1 MSEDRIQ
8 QAIEA
13 GEKNLR
19 TMTLVRNWCANVK
32 VVKHGGTGL
41 VEMQTGL
48 PIGHHFLECP
58 HAPAG
63 GMAAWDLAD
72 TAIDFYDRNCVDC
85 KFRKPVGLPNISILV
100 VDRDKQKKAREQEQA
115 RHAQVIADRLTAREA
130 ARQLIRQKLGALSA
144 ATLDQISELDRTH
157 SDSAAVGLV
166 ELADLAPE
174 TFAPEIVEHL
184 FDLAESQEHWLVE
197 PSLKALEKL
206 SVDPARLCNV
216 ALQSL
221 RSYNARDVAAQIV
234 EQRAQNANPLLIE
247 AALPALIS
255 LANPMPLRFGIGDR
269 PRRPVTGPLKAL
281 YLGHGAT
288 VKAGLKS
295 ILEKTDAYDVRTA
308 ARGIDALTDV
318 DQTLLHFLP
327 LQLVSKLVRAKHLV
341 QGREDDVDDSL
352 DDIRSV
358 LTRAFLEK
366 PKDID
371 ALIEQYLAGARDEN
385 AAELYKVFDSVLREI
400 RFDRNA
406 KSPPA
411 ITDAHRLAFK
421 RMVVAATNARGHE
434 VENATTSLFHGD
446 PYELTPLVREEIGL
460 LLGSAAVLKTKLD
473 ELEAEKPERADQ
485 LFWMR
490 QMGRRSY
497 LNNLLHCF
505 VRWSCIAAG
514 KAGVQ
519 SVQEVLDFMR
529 ALPENN
535 DDLRGAIVGCF
546 NSLMLSVDTLA
557 LCLPDYYSALVG
569 SQQTIRSM
577 AATAL
582 GEMRPQ
588 IRENMPA
595 LVFEA
600 FTALLTDP
608 FIIVHRAAARALER
622 FSLPN
627 NLKNTAALSLSNLI
641 ACYSRDRNDDEF
653 LMHCIDLYANRYAQR
668 EHLAGRL
675 GDTLISIMKGL
686 KPYSVSREIRHC
698 GRLFKGNPNYAG
710 LLLHIMAADDEAM
723 SYHHED
729 LFDQL
734 KHVPAAALYVH
745 RDALIAL
752 AKRMPPGRNL
762 HEVGAIL
769 ELLTACGAWSEAADV
784 SASAFKGIEDN
795 TRNKSLRLHAKL
807 RMIACAL
814 EDSVERE
821 KLDDVVQA
829 RRDWDS
835 TIQEIKQ
842 DNESNRLRRDP
853 LRGLL
858 DKN

>member
-19 TMTLVRNWCANVK
+19 TMRLVRNWCANVK

-72 TAIDFYDRNCVDC
+72 TAIDFYDRNCAEC
-85 KFRKPVGLPNISILV
+85 KFRKPVGLPNISILITE
-100 VDRDKQKKAREQEQA
+100 RDEQKKTREQEQA
-115 RHAQVIADRLTAREA
+115 RQAQIVAERLAAREA
-130 ARQLIRQKLGALSA
+130 TRRTIRQKLNALSA
-144 ATLDQISELDRTH
+144 ATLDQISELDGTR
-157 SDSAAVGLV
+157 SESAAVGLV

-174 TFAPEIVEHL
+174 TFAPEIIEHL
-184 FDLAESQEHWLVE
+184 FELAGSREHWLVE
-197 PSLKALEKL
+197 PSLEVLEKL

-221 RSYNARDVAAQIV
+221 RSYYARAVAAHIV
-234 EQRAQNANPLLIE
+234 EKRAQHANPALIE
-247 AALPALIS
+247 GALPALIS
-255 LANPMPLRFGIGDR
+255 LANPVPLRFGLGDR
-269 PRRPVTGPLKAL
+269 PPTPVTGPLRAL
-281 YLGHGAT
+281 YKTHSNA

-308 ARGIDALTDV
+308 ARGLDALADV
-318 DQTLLHFLP
+318 DPTLLHL
-327 LQLVSKLVRAKHLV
+327 LTLELVSKLVRAKHLV
-341 QGREDDVDDSL
+341 RGREEDVDDAL
-352 DDIRSV
+352 DDIRGV
-358 LTRAFLEK
+358 LTRAFLEQPSK
-366 PKDID
+366 ID
-371 ALIEQYLAGARDEN
+371 DLIGQYLAGARDES
-385 AAELYKVFDSVLREI
+385 AAELYKVFDLVLREI
-400 RFDRNA
+400 RFDRNG
-406 KSPPA
+406 KSTTP
-411 ITDAHRLAFK
+411 ISNAHRLAFR

-434 VENATTSLFHGD
+434 AENATTSLFHGD
-446 PYELTPLVREEIGL
+446 PYELTPLVREEISL

-473 ELEAEKPERADQ
+473 ALEAEKPEHADQ
-485 LFWMR
+485 LFWMQ

-497 LNNLLHCF
+497 LNSLLHCF

-514 KAGVQ
+514 KAGLQ

-529 ALPENN
+529 ALPEDN

-546 NSLMLSVDTLA
+546 DALMRSVDTLA

-569 SQQTIRSM
+569 SQQIIRSN

-582 GEMRPQ
+582 GEMKPQ

-608 FIIVHRAAARALER
+608 FVIVHRAAARALEH
-622 FSLPN
+622 FSLPDG
-627 NLKNTAALSLSNLI
+627 LKTTAAISMSNLI
-641 ACYSRDRNDDEF
+641 ACYSRDRNNDEF
-653 LMHCIDLYANRYAQR
+653 LMHCIDLYAHRYVRR
-668 EHLAGRL
+668 ENLEGKL
-675 GDTLISIMKGL
+675 GDTLVGIMMRL
-686 KPYSVSREIRHC
+686 KPYAISREIRHC
-698 GRLFKGNPNYAG
+698 GRLFAANPNYAA
-710 LLLHIMAADDEAM
+710 LLLHIMVDDEAM

-729 LFDQL
+729 LFAQL
-734 KHVPAAALYVH
+734 KRVPTASIYAH
-745 RDALIAL
+745 RQQLVDL
-752 AKRMPPGRNL
+752 AKRITPRRGL
-762 HEVGAIL
+762 YEVGLIV
-769 ELLTACGAWSEAADV
+769 EMLTASGAWSEAADV
-784 SASAFKGIEDN
+784 SAASFNGIEDN
-795 TRNKSLRLHAKL
+795 TRNKPLRLHAKL

-814 EDSVERE
+814 EHAVSRAA
-821 KLDDVVQA
+821 LDEVTRA
-829 RRDWDS
+829 RSDWDA
-835 TIQEIKQ
+835 TVQELKQ
-842 DNESNRLRRDP
+842 DHEINRIRRDP